1 MNDTVLGQIESLIS
15 QLAIDFKNQRK
26 AADKTKYF
34 CIGRNKTA
42 SISLK
47 GAFDGFDD
55 SCKAEILNGKHSLYA
70 EFLPPPSLLTD
81 QYSPFLSRQTGSLA

>member
-47 GAFDGFDD
+47 RAFEGLDD
-55 SCKAEILNGKHSLYA
+55 SCKAEILTGKHCLNDA
-70 EFLPPPSLLTD
+70 FLTHHSLLKD
-81 QYSPFLSRQTGSLA
+81 QDLPFVSPQMGNLA